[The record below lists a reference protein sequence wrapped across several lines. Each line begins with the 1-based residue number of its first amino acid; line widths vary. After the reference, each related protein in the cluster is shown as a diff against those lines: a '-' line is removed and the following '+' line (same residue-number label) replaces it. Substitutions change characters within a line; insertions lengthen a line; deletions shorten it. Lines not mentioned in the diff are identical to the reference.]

1 MENVLLRL
9 KNLKKYY
16 QVECQVIKALD
27 DVSFEIQKGE
37 IIGLLGVNGAG
48 KTTLSS
54 ILASL
59 HPPTSGNV
67 FINGESIYKDVTAYR
82 KIIGFCPQ
90 KPNVNKDLTVE
101 QNLYF
106 AGMFYG
112 FSHCE
117 VKKRMDELI
126 ERYNLSK
133 YCMMRPDVLSG
144 GYMRRLLIARSL
156 MSSPRLLI
164 LDEPTVGL
172 DPNIRRKIW
181 ENIRDLKKIGV
192 TVILTTHYLDE
203 AEVLSYRIVVLHKG
217 KVRLIDTPESL
228 MQAYQKSRLEDVFV
242 QLIDQEVAQEMEQD
256 IISRK

>member
-1 MENVLLRL
+1 MKNILLRL
-9 KNLKKYY
+9 ENLKKYY
-16 QVECQVIKALD
+16 QVGCQTIKALD
-27 DVSFEIQKGE
+27 DVSFDIKKGE

-54 ILASL
+54 IIASL
-59 HPPTSGNV
+59 HLPTSGTV
-67 FINGESIYKDVTAYR
+67 CINGESIYKDVTKYR
-82 KIIGFCPQ
+82 KLVGFCPQ
-90 KPNVNKDLTVE
+90 RPNLIKDLTVE

-112 FSHCE
+112 FSHCD
-117 VKKRMDELI
+117 VKKRMEELI
-126 ERYNLSK
+126 ERYDLGK
-133 YCMMRPDVLSG
+133 YRAMDPRVLSG

-172 DPNIRRKIW
+172 DPNIRRRIW
-181 ENIRDLKKIGV
+181 ENIRDLKNIGV

-203 AEVLSYRIVVLHKG
+203 AEVLSDRIVVLHKG

-228 MQAYQKSRLEDVFV
+228 MQEYQKSRLEDVFV
-242 QLIDQEVAQEMEQD
+242 QLIEQEA
-256 IISRK
+256 